1 MRGLRHRIRFGESST
16 VLSMIDSSTSAL
28 LSLALDAA
36 GMRQQAIAH
45 NIANVNTPEH
55 QRVSVSFESRMAAAL
70 REAGGQMAA
79 PSLADLSRLRP
90 AFEYAQVGS
99 TENQVALDQELAA
112 MSETTLHHQA
122 LLKALNKH
130 FALIGMAISEGKR

>member
-1 MRGLRHRIRFGESST
+1 M
-16 VLSMIDSSTSAL
+16 LSIIDSNANAL

-45 NIANVNTPEH
+45 NIANVNSPGH
-55 QRVSVSFESRMAAAL
+55 QRVSVSFESRMAAL
-70 REAGGQMAA
+70 RGPDGKVAH
-79 PSLADLSRLRP
+79 PSLADLSNYRP

-99 TENQVALDQELAA
+99 AENTVALDQELAQL
-112 MSETTLHHQA
+112 SETTLHQQA

-130 FALIGMAISEGKR
+130 FALIGMAIAEGKR